1 MNEMTK
7 MGYLSIQR
15 GSSLADDLDIL
26 RIMRDNAETT
36 STSSEGNSEQIGRPQ
51 QLGTGPSR
59 LQPGFTTTGYLR
71 PLVFGA
77 LSSTLMGVTLSTP
90 ALEVTAPKSIDEH
103 SRAASVTGVPTMSL
117 QLDSSEIAKAIAAPD
132 EVQLRIPVEA
142 IESLLAEA
150 EAQRAHD
157 QRNDS
162 EASDGSTS
170 RIFGRSEMMKTSD
183 RAMFGEG
190 TDFTLA
196 YPTNFGELP
205 VELWIG
211 DEMMPVDP
219 GQVPKLTLVEVLQAS
234 PACTSTMS
242 CRGILS
248 GGNVRIQLAC
258 MDNILS
264 GVRITQPDGLL
275 DPTYHAVLVPLRPL
289 RPYMFDVVMHV
300 VSCRACRSRFVASL
314 APH

>member
-1 MNEMTK
+1 
-7 MGYLSIQR
+7 
-15 GSSLADDLDIL
+15 
-26 RIMRDNAETT
+26 
-36 STSSEGNSEQIGRPQ
+36 
-51 QLGTGPSR
+51 
-59 LQPGFTTTGYLR
+59 
-71 PLVFGA
+71 
-77 LSSTLMGVTLSTP
+77 
-90 ALEVTAPKSIDEH
+90 
-103 SRAASVTGVPTMSL
+103 MSL

-162 EASDGSTS
+162 EASDGSTF

-219 GQVPKLTLVEVLQAS
+219 GQVQKLTLVEVLQAS
-234 PACTSTMS
+234 PA
-242 CRGILS
+242 
-248 GGNVRIQLAC
+248 
-258 MDNILS
+258 
-264 GVRITQPDGLL
+264 
-275 DPTYHAVLVPLRPL
+275 
-289 RPYMFDVVMHV
+289 
-300 VSCRACRSRFVASL
+300 
-314 APH
+314 